1 MKILVINSGSSS
13 VKYELFDMDTGTGLA
28 EGQIEAIG
36 TDTTF
41 LAHIQGKKKIKIPIV
56 AKDHTTAIN
65 EVLAVLTTSESSII
79 NNKDEISAV
88 GHRIVHGG
96 EFFTEPVIVN
106 DEVKRNLENCYD
118 IAPLHTTHH
127 VKGILAIE
135 KLLPKAPQVLVFD
148 TAFHKTIPE
157 YAFLYAL
164 PYKYYQRFG
173 IRKYGFHGISNQYIS
188 ERLSQIVN
196 IPLEKLKIINC
207 HLGNGSSITAVN
219 YGKAVDTSMGFTPLE
234 GLIMGTR
241 CGDID
246 PSIPMHL
253 MARESL
259 KPSDIQA
266 ILNNQSGVLGITGIS
281 SDMRSIIKKS
291 EEGDGRAKLAINMFC
306 YRAKKYI
313 SSYIGVLNGCDYII
327 FSAGIGERSP
337 LIRKK
342 ILSELDSFGII
353 LDDDK
358 NSGCI
363 SCEGEISSE
372 KSKIKIFVIPTN
384 EAIVIAKQTK
394 KLIDSSIKN
403 M

>member
-1 MKILVINSGSSS
+1 
-13 VKYELFDMDTGTGLA
+13 
-28 EGQIEAIG
+28 
-36 TDTTF
+36 
-41 LAHIQGKKKIKIPIV
+41 
-56 AKDHTTAIN
+56 
-65 EVLAVLTTSESSII
+65 
-79 NNKDEISAV
+79 
-88 GHRIVHGG
+88 
-96 EFFTEPVIVN
+96 
-106 DEVKRNLENCYD
+106 
-118 IAPLHTTHH
+118 
-127 VKGILAIE
+127 
-135 KLLPKAPQVLVFD
+135 
-148 TAFHKTIPE
+148 
-157 YAFLYAL
+157 
-164 PYKYYQRFG
+164 
-173 IRKYGFHGISNQYIS
+173 
-188 ERLSQIVN
+188 
-196 IPLEKLKIINC
+196 
-207 HLGNGSSITAVN
+207 
-219 YGKAVDTSMGFTPLE
+219 
-234 GLIMGTR
+234 MGTR